1 MPVSIHV
8 PPRAKPGDYLS
19 GVSIEALNQRAQTVR
34 RKGVSIASVSR
45 YAIGVEVSLPGRRH
59 PLIRFTGAQI
69 QRQPAGLTFLLGA
82 RNYGN
87 VVLQGVHGHVRITRA
102 GHTVISRPIEPGT
115 FVTHTRIAYPVTAFS
130 QTPTQGT
137 RYAITAWMR
146 YRGGIARLNTTV
158 AFGHRQAVIQQQYTH
173 GPAAAGG
180 GTAWWK
186 IAGVVAVILYGLITT
201 ALLLRRRIRGARATI

>member
-8 PPRAKPGDYLS
+8 PHRAKPGDYLS

-34 RKGVSIASVSR
+34 RRGVSIASVSR
-45 YAIGVEVSLPGRRH
+45 YAIGVEVSLPGARH

-69 QRQPAGLTFLLGA
+69 QRQPAGLTFLLLA
-82 RNYGN
+82 RNRGN
-87 VVLQGVHGHVRITRA
+87 VVLQGVHGQVRIARA
-102 GHTVISRPIEPGT
+102 GNTVISRPIEPGT
-115 FVTHTRIAYPVTAFS
+115 FVTHTRIAYPVTAFH
-130 QTPTQGT
+130 QTPTEGT

-158 AFGHRQAVIQQQYTH
+158 TFGHRQAVIQRQYAH
-173 GPAAAGG
+173 GPAASGG

-186 IAGVVAVILYGLITT
+186 IAAVVAVILYGLLTT
-201 ALLLRRRIRGARATI
+201 ALLLRRRSRGTRATI